1 MGELA
6 AALPDQNTWVDTF
19 RSYQAESV
27 AHFMVELEYDEEPE
41 CLTMRL
47 CLNLEDEMTLYCP
60 WWLWHNRAALL
71 SRCHSFQRQH
81 HFFPHL
87 GVILAALRDQWK
99 VEGTTAPWQSAVR
112 LAPLEPPEPLEPLGP
127 PEPQEPHELP
137 EPQEPK
143 RRRLRLRRKVPE
155 EERWGA
161 VVPPPSLAPLA
172 AGHSGAPCSSFDGSR
187 GPAPAVVEA
196 KPWRPEQSELDQ
208 LLEAHARR

>member
-87 GVILAALRDQWK
+87 GVILAAPW
-99 VEGTTAPWQSAVR
+99 PWQSAVR
-112 LAPLEPPEPLEPLGP
+112 LAPLEPPGPLEPLGP
-127 PEPQEPHELP
+127 LEPQES
-137 EPQEPK
+137 
-143 RRRLRLRRKVPE
+143 R
-155 EERWGA
+155 
-161 VVPPPSLAPLA
+161 AP
-172 AGHSGAPCSSFDGSR
+172 GAPGAKTSTTQVAPQGPGGGKVGRSRAATQPSTVGCWALWSS
-187 GPAPAVVEA
+187 
-196 KPWRPEQSELDQ
+196 LLQ
-208 LLEAHARR
+208 L